1 MNFIKTINML
11 DKRISLSMIVK
22 NEAPVIKRCLE
33 SVRPWIDQW
42 VIVDTGSTDGTQQLV
57 QEAMAGIPGT
67 LYERPWVD
75 FAHNR
80 NEALAFARQKA
91 DYVLFID
98 ADEQLHL
105 PDGFRWPHLDA
116 DGYLFKCILNTT
128 QYSRNSLISTRRN
141 WAWEGV
147 IHEYLTCP
155 EPHEWQLL
163 PGPEI
168 HVSRDG
174 ARARDPSTYLK
185 DIEVLK
191 KALTKQPGHP
201 RYTFYIAQSYRDA
214 GLLSESLTQYEKR
227 VGLQGWAEET
237 WYAAFQ
243 VAVLTE
249 KLHRSSIDVQQ
260 AYLRAYAMRSGRAE
274 PLYELSRYLRLQGET
289 VLAHLYALRA
299 SRIKKTEDLLFVDS
313 SVYEWRALDELASA
327 AWYAGALDDG
337 RMACEQL
344 LAEGKFP
351 ETERARIESN
361 SKFY

>member
-1 MNFIKTINML
+1 MSEKS
-11 DKRISLSMIVK
+11 ISLSMIVK

-33 SVRPWIDQW
+33 SVKPWIDRW

-80 NEALAFARQKA
+80 NEALVFAQSDA

-98 ADEQLHL
+98 ADEQLQL
-105 PDGFRWPHLDA
+105 PSGFQWPELDA
-116 DGYLFKCILNTT
+116 DGYLFKCILNST

-155 EPHEWQLL
+155 EPHQWELL
-163 PGPEI
+163 AGPEI

-174 ARARDPSTYLK
+174 ARARDSTTYLK

-191 KALTKQPGHP
+191 KALAKQSDHP
-201 RYTFYIAQSYRDA
+201 RYTFYLAQSYRDA
-214 GLLSESLTQYEKR
+214 GLLSESLQQYEKR
-227 VGLQGWAEET
+227 MGIQGWAEET

-243 VAVLTE
+243 VAVLME
-249 KLHRSSIDVQQ
+249 RLQRSSTDVQQ
-260 AYLRAYAMRSGRAE
+260 AYLRAYALRPRRAE
-274 PLYELSRYLRLQGET
+274 PLYELSRYLRLHGHMA
-289 VLAHLYALRA
+289 LAHLYALRA
-299 SRIKKTEDLLFVDS
+299 SRIKKTEDLLFVDA
-313 SVYEWRALDELASA
+313 SVYEWRALDELASS
-327 AWYAGALDDG
+327 AWYAGALEDG
-337 RMACEQL
+337 RMASEQL

-351 ETERARIESN
+351 EAERARIESN

>member
-1 MNFIKTINML
+1 MSE
-11 DKRISLSMIVK
+11 KRISLSMIVK
-22 NEAPVIKRCLE
+22 NEAPVIKRCLD

-57 QEAMAGIPGT
+57 QEVMEGVPGS

-80 NEALAFARQKA
+80 NEALALARSNA

-116 DGYLFKCILNTT
+116 DGYLFKCVLNTT

-147 IHEYLTCP
+147 IHEFLTCP
-155 EPHEWQLL
+155 EPHEWQWL

-185 DIEVLK
+185 DIEVLIQ
-191 KALTKQPGHP
+191 ALSKQPSHP
-201 RYTFYIAQSYRDA
+201 RYTFYLAQSYRDA
-214 GLLSESLTQYEKR
+214 GLLSESLQQYEKR
-227 VGLQGWAEET
+227 THLQGWDEET

-249 KLHRSSIDVQQ
+249 KLHHPSHDVQH
-260 AYLRAYAMRSGRAE
+260 AYLRAYALRPGRAE
-274 PLYELSRYLRLQGET
+274 PLYELSRYLRLQGEMT
-289 VLAHLYALRA
+289 LAHLYALRA
-299 SRIKKTEDLLFVDS
+299 ARINKTDDLLFVDS
-313 SVYEWRALDELASA
+313 SVYDWRALDELASS
-327 AWYAGALDDG
+327 AWYAGALQDG
-337 RMACEQL
+337 RLASEKL
-344 LAEGKFP
+344 LADGKFP